1 MGRPREFCTE
11 YALSKALELF
21 WRRGFEGTSLTD
33 LTEAMGITRPSLYAA
48 YGNKE
53 DLFRKALDLY
63 DETYLGFTRE
73 ALQEPTARAVV
84 ERLLKGFADAATDT
98 EHPPGC
104 LGTNGALACSAAAE
118 PVRQELV
125 KRRAAFELALCDRLD
140 QAKESGDLPTT
151 VQPADLARFIMT
163 ITQGMAVQ
171 GSSGATRQSLQ
182 RVATMALAAWPLPT

>member
-11 YALSKALELF
+11 YALSRALELF

-33 LTEAMGITRPSLYAA
+33 LTDAMGITRPSLYAA

-73 ALQEPTARAVV
+73 ALNEPTARAVV
-84 ERLLKGFADAATDT
+84 ERLLKGYADTATDV

-104 LGTNGALACSAAAE
+104 LGTNGALSCSAAAE
-118 PVRQELV
+118 PVRQEIL
-125 KRRAAFELALCDRLD
+125 KRRSTFELALRKRLE
-140 QAKESGDLPTT
+140 QARADGDLPDNAD
-151 VQPADLARFIMT
+151 PADLGRFIMT

-171 GSSGATRQSLQ
+171 ASSGATRQSLQ
-182 RVATMALAAWPLPT
+182 RVAAMALAAWPLQA

>member
-11 YALSKALELF
+11 FALAKALELF

-63 DETYLGFTRE
+63 DETYLGFTRA
-73 ALQEPTARAVV
+73 ALNEPTARAVV
-84 ERLLKGFADAATDT
+84 EHLLKGYANAATDA

-125 KRRAAFELALCDRLD
+125 KRRAAFEQALLKRLETAQGTD
-140 QAKESGDLPTT
+140 DLPDGT
-151 VQPADLARFIMT
+151 QPADLARFIMT

-171 GSSGATRQSLQ
+171 ASSGASRQSLQ
-182 RVATMALAAWPLPT
+182 RVAAMALAALPLPA

>member
-33 LTEAMGITRPSLYAA
+33 LTDAMGITRPSLYAA

-53 DLFRKALDLY
+53 ELFRKALDLY
-63 DETYLGFTRE
+63 DETYLGFTRA
-73 ALQEPTARAVV
+73 ALHEPTARGVV
-84 ERLLKGFADAATDT
+84 EVLLKGFANAATDA

-118 PVRQELV
+118 PIRQELV
-125 KRRAAFELALCDRLD
+125 RRRAEFETALCRRLE
-140 QAKESGDLPTT
+140 QAKSTGDLPESAH
-151 VQPADLARFIMT
+151 PGDLARFVMT
-163 ITQGMAVQ
+163 ITYGMAVQ
-171 GSSGATRQSLQ
+171 ASSGATRQSLQ
-182 RVATMALAAWPLPT
+182 RVAAVAMMNWPS